1 MNIAEE
7 IRRLCREKNAII
19 MAHYYQRPEIQDIAD
34 FVGDSLALAQ
44 VAAKTDADII
54 VMCGVHFM
62 AETAKILCPDKKV
75 LIPAPEAGCSLAD
88 SCKAADL
95 AAWKVAHPNH
105 MVVSYVN
112 TSAAVKALTDVVVT
126 SSNALKIVKQL
137 PEDRPILFGPDQ
149 NLGGYI
155 NRMTGRSMELWNG
168 GCHVH
173 ARFSEEALLALKEQ
187 YPTAKVLAH
196 PECKQSILQHADVIG
211 STQALL
217 DYAKQSMADT
227 KNSLP
232 FREGMGVGSLLAIG
246 EIGLDYHWDTT
257 FKEQQHEALR
267 EQMRWAEQYHLPV
280 MIHSRDATEDTLK
293 ILREFPTVKGVMHCF
308 SGSHEVAQQVVE
320 MGYYLGIGGVLTFKN
335 CKLAEHLVGIPL
347 ERLVLETDAPYMAP
361 VPHRGKRNES
371 RWMWYVVER
380 LAQVYNCTP
389 EHVNEVTTAN
399 AKALFVIN
407 L

>member
-95 AAWKVAHPNH
+95 AAWKAAHPDH

-126 SSNALKIVKQL
+126 STNALKIVKQL
-137 PEDRPILFGPDQ
+137 PEDKPILFGPDQ

-155 NRMTGRSMELWNG
+155 NRMTGRKMDLWNG

-187 YPTAKVLAH
+187 YPNAKVLAH
-196 PECKQSILQHADVIG
+196 PECNQSILQHADVIG

-217 DYAKQSMADT
+217 NYAIA
-227 KNSLP
+227 NS
-232 FREGMGVGSLLAIG
+232 SLERPISNSEASHIQYIIATESGILHEMQKACPEVEFIAVPAVMDDMTICQCNECECMRMCSIENLYNCLRDEIG
-246 EIGLDYHWDTT
+246 EIIVD
-257 FKEQQHEALR
+257 EAI
-267 EQMRWAEQYHLPV
+267 AK
-280 MIHSRDATEDTLK
+280 DAIRPIQRML
-293 ILREFPTVKGVMHCF
+293 
-308 SGSHEVAQQVVE
+308 E
-320 MGYYLGIGGVLTFKN
+320 M
-335 CKLAEHLVGIPL
+335 
-347 ERLVLETDAPYMAP
+347 
-361 VPHRGKRNES
+361 S
-371 RWMWYVVER
+371 
-380 LAQVYNCTP
+380 
-389 EHVNEVTTAN
+389 
-399 AKALFVIN
+399 
-407 L
+407 

>member
-95 AAWKVAHPNH
+95 AAWKAAHPDH

-137 PEDRPILFGPDQ
+137 PEDKPILFGPDQ

-155 NRMTGRSMELWNG
+155 NRMTGRKMELWNG

-187 YPTAKVLAH
+187 YPNAKVLAH
-196 PECKQSILQHADVIG
+196 PECKQSILQHADIIG

-217 DYAKQSMADT
+217 NYAKAHPEHKSFLVVTESGILHEMQKACPEVEF
-227 KNSLP
+227 LP
-232 FREGMGVGSLLAIG
+232 VPAEIDNTIPSNTTLHHSTQFKCNECEYMRMCTIENLYNCLRDEMG
-246 EIGLDYHWDTT
+246 EIIVD
-257 FKEQQHEALR
+257 EAI
-267 EQMRWAEQYHLPV
+267 AK
-280 MIHSRDATEDTLK
+280 DAIRPIQRML
-293 ILREFPTVKGVMHCF
+293 
-308 SGSHEVAQQVVE
+308 E
-320 MGYYLGIGGVLTFKN
+320 M
-335 CKLAEHLVGIPL
+335 
-347 ERLVLETDAPYMAP
+347 
-361 VPHRGKRNES
+361 S
-371 RWMWYVVER
+371 
-380 LAQVYNCTP
+380 
-389 EHVNEVTTAN
+389 
-399 AKALFVIN
+399 
-407 L
+407 

>member
-95 AAWKVAHPNH
+95 AAWKAAHPDH

-137 PEDRPILFGPDQ
+137 PEDKPILFGPDQ

-155 NRMTGRSMELWNG
+155 NRMTGRKMELWNG

-187 YPTAKVLAH
+187 YPNAKVLAH

-217 DYAKQSMADT
+217 NYAKAHPEHKSFLVVTESGILHEMQKTCPEVEFIPVPA
-227 KNSLP
+227 
-232 FREGMGVGSLLAIG
+232 EGGGCNECECMRMCTLENLYNCLRNEMG
-246 EIGLDYHWDTT
+246 EIIVD
-257 FKEQQHEALR
+257 EAI
-267 EQMRWAEQYHLPV
+267 AK
-280 MIHSRDATEDTLK
+280 DAIRPIQRML
-293 ILREFPTVKGVMHCF
+293 
-308 SGSHEVAQQVVE
+308 E
-320 MGYYLGIGGVLTFKN
+320 M
-335 CKLAEHLVGIPL
+335 
-347 ERLVLETDAPYMAP
+347 
-361 VPHRGKRNES
+361 S
-371 RWMWYVVER
+371 
-380 LAQVYNCTP
+380 
-389 EHVNEVTTAN
+389 
-399 AKALFVIN
+399 
-407 L
+407 

>member
-1 MNIAEE
+1 MNIVEQ
-7 IRRLCREKNAII
+7 IRTLCKEKNAII
-19 MAHYYQRPEIQDIAD
+19 MAHYYQRPEIQDIAH

-95 AAWKVAHPNH
+95 AAWKAAHPDH

-137 PEDRPILFGPDQ
+137 PEDKPILFGPDQ

-155 NRMTGRSMELWNG
+155 NRMTGREMDLWNG

-173 ARFSEEALLALKEQ
+173 ARFSEEALLALKAQ
-187 YPTAKVLAH
+187 YPNAKVLAH
-196 PECKQSILQHADVIG
+196 PECKATILQHADVIG

-217 DYAKQSMADT
+217 DYAKNANRPSPITNNQFIVVTESGILHEMQKACPKIEFIAVPAVMDDLT
-227 KNSLP
+227 ICQCNECEYMRMCTLQNLHDC
-232 FREGMGVGSLLAIG
+232 LL
-246 EIGLDYHWDTT
+246 
-257 FKEQQHEALR
+257 
-267 EQMRWAEQYHLPV
+267 
-280 MIHSRDATEDTLK
+280 
-293 ILREFPTVKGVMHCF
+293 
-308 SGSHEVAQQVVE
+308 
-320 MGYYLGIGGVLTFKN
+320 
-335 CKLAEHLVGIPL
+335 
-347 ERLVLETDAPYMAP
+347 
-361 VPHRGKRNES
+361 NES
-371 RWMWYVVER
+371 NEIVVDE
-380 LAQVYNCTP
+380 TI
-389 EHVNEVTTAN
+389 
-399 AKALFVIN
+399 AKDAIRPIQRMLEMS
-407 L
+407 